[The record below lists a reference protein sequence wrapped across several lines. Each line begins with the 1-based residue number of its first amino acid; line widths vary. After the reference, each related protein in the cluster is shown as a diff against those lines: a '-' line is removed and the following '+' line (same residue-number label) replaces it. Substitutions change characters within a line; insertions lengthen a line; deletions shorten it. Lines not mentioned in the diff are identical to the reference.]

1 VNTYV
6 IFTYYV
12 VLCALCY
19 RTMAKRAA
27 ENYMTDQ
34 NWDKEQPEEEVKE
47 SLLFLIARCRMHFL
61 MLMSSKCVL

>member
-1 VNTYV
+1 
-6 IFTYYV
+6 
-12 VLCALCY
+12 
-19 RTMAKRAA
+19 MAKRAA